1 MTMYRRFHVRDNAIN
16 WQVRRYEGDR
26 RVNEP
31 AVTVSAD
38 CNDAD
43 LKLKLRSL
51 SAQQ

>member
-26 RVNEP
+26 CVNG
-31 AVTVSAD
+31 AGSDCSAD